1 MRVSD
6 AFVHP
11 IGPDGRGFA
20 GRLIDEMRSG
30 VDMETQPSELDNKQI
45 TRLHQLLHEAKF
57 KDPDGS
63 HLSPAGLHHHLPAQ
77 SITIAWSLD
86 HCQTL
91 SEAEVMP
98 ETPQVFH
105 CPGCCLLHKLQ
116 PAANLWRRGTAAV
129 VSCTMHASN
138 MQCYACV
145 RMCNAMHLAVI
156 CHISTGIT
164 LPLERQSSPAHSAL
178 LPT

>member
-86 HCQTL
+86 HCQSL
-91 SEAEVMP
+91 SLSRLLSVAQAATCCKSVEARDSSSGV
-98 ETPQVFH
+98 
-105 CPGCCLLHKLQ
+105 LY
-116 PAANLWRRGTAAV
+116 N
-129 VSCTMHASN
+129 
-138 MQCYACV
+138 ACV

-156 CHISTGIT
+156 CHISTEII